1 MALVALSALL
11 AALVNALAAGVGAWD
26 WIRVSESR
34 FFWPLLRAGQ
44 VVAALFAAL
53 GGVLALTGRGPD
65 DGLFWL
71 YALLPLAVGLVAEQL
86 RLLSAQTVLDQ
97 RGLPDAQAMRA
108 LDERS
113 QQAIVLDIVR
123 REMAVMAIA
132 AGVVAFL
139 LARAAGVSEG
149 F

>member
-1 MALVALSALL
+1 MALVAPIALL
-11 AALVNALAAGVGAWD
+11 AAVVNAVAAMAGAWL
-26 WIRVSESR
+26 WSR
-34 FFWPLLRAGQ
+34 AEDSRWFWRAVRAGQ
-44 VVAALFAAL
+44 VAAGLVAALC
-53 GGVLALTGRGPD
+53 GVLALTGRTPD

-71 YALLPLAVGLVAEQL
+71 YVLLPLAVGLVAEQL

-97 RGLPDAQAMRA
+97 RGLPNAQAMRA
-108 LDERS
+108 LDERT
-113 QQAIVLDIVR
+113 QRGIVLDIVR
-123 REMAVMAIA
+123 REMAVMAIS

>member
-11 AALVNALAAGVGAWD
+11 AAVVNALAAGIGAWAY
-26 WIRVSESR
+26 WRVIESR
-34 FFWPLLRAGQ
+34 AFWPVLRAGQ
-44 VVAALFAAL
+44 AAAALFAAL
-53 GGVLALTGRGPD
+53 CGVIALTGRSPE

-108 LDERS
+108 LGERE

-123 REMAVMAIA
+123 REMVVMAIA

>member
-11 AALVNALAAGVGAWD
+11 AAVVNALAAGIGAWAH
-26 WIRVSESR
+26 WRVTESR
-34 FFWPLLRAGQ
+34 AFWRVLRAGQ
-44 VVAALFAAL
+44 AAAALFAAL
-53 GGVLALTGRGPD
+53 CGVIALTGRSPD

-97 RGLPDAQAMRA
+97 RGLADAQAMRA
-108 LDERS
+108 LPERD

-123 REMAVMAIA
+123 REMVVMAVA